1 MRRGRDFI
9 NTLGIPKGQVPRGW
23 GQAVFGSVQQQ
34 DKGHELECRKFHVN
48 MRKNFFTVEVTEHWN
63 GLFREAVESPS
74 LELFRAPQTLS
85 FATSCRKPP
94 LAEDWTG
101 CSLEVL
107 PTPMILYSEEYS
119 SGLFLCYFFLT
130 HQVVR

>member
-48 MRKNFFTVEVTEHWN
+48 MRIKFFTLRTT
-63 GLFREAVESPS
+63 AVEQVAQ
-74 LELFRAPQTLS
+74 RR
-85 FATSCRKPP
+85 C
-94 LAEDWTG
+94 
-101 CSLEVL
+101 EVCFPGDIKNL
-107 PTPMILYSEEYS
+107 PEHFPVQPT
-119 SGLFLCYFFLT
+119 
-130 HQVVR
+130 